1 MEGQMT
7 KNFDRNMENNM
18 NSLCRYAKRYEIYKV
33 VQNSTK
39 RASNL

>member
-7 KNFDRNMENNM
+7 KNLDRKMETIM
-18 NSLCRYAKRYEIYKV
+18 NSLCRYAKRYKIYKV